1 MAEHP
6 NVVLVV
12 MDTTRADDG
21 FDATVAPTLAELGE
35 AGTNVRQ
42 AISPAPWTLPSHASM
57 LTGTYPSKHGAH
69 AGHERLGDS
78 PTLLSECFSDAGY
91 ETACVSNNTWLST
104 ESGFGRGFD
113 SFQQM
118 WQLVQSG
125 TALGELVEV
134 TEQRRLAAVARRLFD
149 GNPIANAANLL
160 YRLLV
165 RERKDEG
172 AARTKSWIT
181 EWLAERDDEQPFFLL
196 ANYLEPH
203 LEYRPPR
210 RLAERHLPESHTY
223 EEAMAV
229 PQQPWR
235 HLAGHQSLSD
245 EDLRALRGLY
255 RAEIAY
261 LDEHLAALKQA
272 LVDATEWEETV
283 IVVTA
288 DHGENVG
295 DHGLMDHQYC
305 LYDTLVHVPM
315 VVHGGA
321 FTDGSDVTGLV
332 SLVDLAPTLLDA
344 ADIEAPGARTQFQG
358 HSFHPDTDRPPRE
371 FVVSEY
377 LAPQPSMQALE
388 THVGDLPEHVYEFD
402 RSLRAIRTDEF
413 KLIRGS
419 DGTRELYDLTM
430 DPAEQTD
437 IAAANPDRVDAL
449 SDKLDTWLESFEH
462 ADAQDAVA
470 LSDDRKAQLEELGY
484 IQ

>member
-35 AGTNVRQ
+35 AGTNARQ

-196 ANYLEPH
+196 ANFLEPH

-210 RLAERHLPESHTY
+210 RLAERYLPESHTY

-305 LYDTLVHVPM
+305 LYDTLLHVPL
-315 VVHGGA
+315 VIHGGS
-321 FTDGSDVTGLV
+321 FVGGETVDDPV
-332 SLVDLAPTLLDA
+332 SLTDLAPTLLDETGI
-344 ADIEAPGARTQFQG
+344 DAPDFREHAQG
-358 HSFHPDTDRPPRE
+358 RSVHPDTEAEPRDRI
-371 FVVSEY
+371 VAEY
-377 LAPQPSMQALE
+377 MTPQPSMDTLE
-388 THVGDLPEHVYEFD
+388 TRVGDLPEAVREYG
-402 RSLRAIRTDEF
+402 RSLRAVRTDRY
-413 KLIRGS
+413 KYIRGS
-419 DGTRELYDLTM
+419 DGSRELYDVRH
-430 DPAEQTD
+430 DPSETED
-437 IAAANPDRVDAL
+437 
-449 SDKLDTWLESFEH
+449 
-462 ADAQDAVA
+462 
-470 LSDDRKAQLEELGY
+470 LGY
-484 IQ
+484 LQ